1 MQSRNTAA
9 VRESVGVIS
18 PAEPVVHPRLAKN
31 YALLTAGECV
41 SKVLAFAAFTWLGR
55 VLGPERYGL
64 FEFTLAAMVFF
75 TLPVDLGLGDYGARE
90 VSKHRSAAPT
100 LLNDIAGL
108 RLLLAA
114 CSFCAL
120 LVFVL
125 LLNKSADVKLLFLGY
140 GLSLFGAPV
149 LLQWFFQAHERMQWV
164 AAASITRQTVF
175 ALVVFAVAR
184 SGRPLAPIGLAECAA
199 VYTTGVVSLLLLTR
213 RMGFRAPRPSFRPR
227 PLIAHLR
234 QAAPIGLSELGWAFQ
249 WYFATVL
256 LGFLVADR
264 SLGWFGAS
272 NRIVIALHTF
282 VWLYFFNLLPSIS
295 RSAAGP
301 PSGLLE
307 LMRRSLTVSAWAGI
321 FVALMVTL
329 VSHTLMAAAYGARY
343 AAAGNVLSVLIWM
356 IPVSLL
362 SGHYRYT
369 LIGYGRQK
377 LLLAAITCS
386 AVLAVLLCC
395 ALIPIWGALGA
406 ACALVAAN
414 LVNFGLAYYFVRRE
428 VLRIPFHRQL
438 SGPAIA
444 LASSAAVF
452 AALVR
457 FNPWVAVTAASGLY
471 IALLFLY
478 EGAGVWSLMRSLV
491 AGSNA

>member
-1 MQSRNTAA
+1 MQLRSAAAATAN
-9 VRESVGVIS
+9 VGVS
-18 PAEPVVHPRLAKN
+18 APAVPAVHPRLAKN

-64 FEFTLAAMVFF
+64 VEFTLAAMVFF

-90 VSKHRSAAPT
+90 VSKNRAASST

-120 LVFVL
+120 GVFVL
-125 LLNKSADVKLLFLGY
+125 LLNKSADLKLLFLGY

-164 AAASITRQTVF
+164 AVASITRQTVF
-175 ALVVFAVAR
+175 AIGVFAIAR

-199 VYTTGVVSLLLLTR
+199 VYTTGLVSVLLLTHK
-213 RMGFRAPRPSFRPR
+213 MGFRAPRPSFRLQ

-234 QAAPIGLSELGWAFQ
+234 QSAPIGLSELGWAFQ

-256 LGFLVADR
+256 LGFLAADR

-295 RSAAGP
+295 RSASRP
-301 PSGLLE
+301 PAGLLE

-321 FVALMVTL
+321 FIALVVTL
-329 VSHTLMAAAYGARY
+329 VSQTLMTVAYGSSF
-343 AAAGNVLSVLIWM
+343 AGAGSVLSVLIWM
-356 IPVSLL
+356 IPVSML

-377 LLLAAITCS
+377 LLLAAIASS
-386 AVLAVLLCC
+386 AALAVVLCF

-406 ACALVAAN
+406 AFALVAAN

-444 LASSAAVF
+444 FASSAVVF

-457 FNPWVAVTAASGLY
+457 FNPWLAVTAAAGLY

-478 EGAGVWSLMRSLV
+478 EGAGVLSLMRSLV